1 MEELAERMPTGQL
14 LQAIRLFNGA
24 VTDVKGGL
32 QMIPQLPLELALVES
47 IMGTAEP
54 EASSQTTG
62 RQEPAPSTPPAPP
75 STVPKA
81 EGHRVA
87 ESSVPVLTPTPAPH
101 VPVKSTTDVEPVVE
115 AQTSSGQLTLEMVER
130 VWEQIL
136 VAVRQR
142 NPTAEGA
149 LRSGCT
155 PVEVTG
161 NQVVVTFPYPFLRD
175 KLGDPQR
182 KVEVQDALSEV
193 VGRSCHVKL
202 VLASDYLPNP
212 QAAPGPSAPAS
223 DTASPQPALDAED
236 LGQITRWAEKLG
248 GQTKVVEEP

>member
-1 MEELAERMPTGQL
+1 M
-14 LQAIRLFNGA
+14 
-24 VTDVKGGL
+24 TDVKGGL

-47 IMGTAEP
+47 VMGTAEP
-54 EASSQTTG
+54 EASSQITD
-62 RQEPAPSTPPAPP
+62 RQELALSTPPAPSP
-75 STVPKA
+75 AAPKT
-81 EGHRVA
+81 EGRRVA
-87 ESSVPVLTPTPAPH
+87 ESSVPDLTPTPAP
-101 VPVKSTTDVEPVVE
+101 PAPAQSTGDVEPVVE
-115 AQTSSGQLTLEMVER
+115 AQTSSGQLTLEVVER
-130 VWEQIL
+130 VWEQVL

-193 VGRSCHVKL
+193 LGTSCHVKL
-202 VLASDYLPNP
+202 VLASDYQPGLR
-212 QAAPGPSAPAS
+212 AAPGPSEPVP

-236 LGQITRWAEKLG
+236 LGQLTRWAEKHG
-248 GQTKVVEEP
+248 GETKVIEEP